1 MDNII
6 KFNRN
11 TLSNVSKWIEHEDYV
26 SPPSL
31 FNYGLPQRVYHLINN
46 DISEEMTEC
55 DIICYF
61 IKMFNELNVPLNYLE
76 IGVSVGKTFYQITE
90 FSMNTFSKYSLNCLD
105 IEVINPVL
113 KSLLS
118 SKLKLFSKT
127 EHLPNVDEKYMFEMT
142 QKHMNSVTKW
152 VDDANNEVNYYE
164 SNSFDNDIWK
174 HMQPYNLIFSDG
186 YHDPVAI
193 IDEYNNLKNNKLIDY
208 SNFIYCFDDLES
220 NKDGK
225 MWQSVIQIY
234 EDLIQT
240 ANKPLF
246 LKHHVVNGWL
256 GNNEYKHNFGVISSL
271 DYDI

>member
-11 TLSNVSKWIEHEDYV
+11 TLSNVPKWIEFDDYK

-31 FNYGLPQRVYHLINN
+31 FNYGLPFSVYHLIDK
-46 DISEEMTEC
+46 DISGEITEC

-61 IKMFNELNVPLNYLE
+61 ITLFNELKIPLNYLE

-90 FSMNTFSKYSLNCLD
+90 FSIKNVEKYSLNCLD
-105 IEVINPVL
+105 IEVINPVF
-113 KSLLS
+113 KNLLS
-118 SKLKLFSKT
+118 SKLNLFSKT
-127 EHLPNVDEKYMFEMT
+127 EYLPNVDERYMFEMS
-142 QKHMNSVTKW
+142 QKYMNSVEKW
-152 VDDANNEVNYYE
+152 TDDNNNEVNYYE
-164 SNSFDNDIWK
+164 SNSFDKDIWK
-174 HMQPYNLIFSDG
+174 QMKPYNLILSDG

-193 IDEYNNLKNNKLIDY
+193 LDEYNNLKSNNLIDFT
-208 SNFIYCFDDLES
+208 NFIYCFDDLES

-234 EDLIQT
+234 EDLMIT
-240 ANKPLF
+240 ANKSLF

-256 GNNEYKHNFGVISSL
+256 GNNEYKHNFGVISSF
-271 DYDI
+271 DYTV